1 MIKNILILN
10 GPNLNMLGKR
20 EADIYGTS
28 SLDDI
33 KEICEKEA
41 KSYGMAVDFR
51 QSNSEG
57 QMVDWI
63 QEAKDDFDAIIIN
76 PAAYTH
82 TSIAIHDALR
92 LTDLPIIEVH
102 LSNIYKREEFRH
114 KSYVSPIASGVIC
127 GLGTSGYKM
136 AISALAEQNN

>member
-1 MIKNILILN
+1 
-10 GPNLNMLGKR
+10 MLGKR
-20 EADIYGTS
+20 EADIYGS
-28 SLDDI
+28 STLADI
-33 KEICEKEA
+33 KDICEEQA
-41 KSYGMAVDFR
+41 KTHGITIDFK

-63 QEAKDDFDAIIIN
+63 QDAKDNFDAIIIN

-92 LTDLPIIEVH
+92 TTNLPIIEVH

-114 KSYVSPIASGVIC
+114 KSYVSPVANGVIC